1 MNDSTPLWNMQVS
14 LMNNTKLRADVISV
28 YVLGMHVIP
37 LKIKGATKITKTPRT
52 TRFSGRIR

>member
-14 LMNNTKLRADVISV
+14 LMNNTKLRADVISE

-37 LKIKGATKITKTPRT
+37 L
-52 TRFSGRIR
+52 